1 MLSESCHLNDLMYV
15 KVVEGKY
22 FGIAQDDDNRIITLV
37 RRSVTNFGIAQ
48 DDDNRI
54 ITLVRRSVTNFL
66 ISTNKARGNFS
77 CINT

>member
-37 RRSVTNFGIAQ
+37 RRSVTNF
-48 DDDNRI
+48 
-54 ITLVRRSVTNFL
+54 L

>member
-1 MLSESCHLNDLMYV
+1 MYV

-22 FGIAQDDDNRIITLV
+22 
-37 RRSVTNFGIAQ
+37 FGIAQ

>member
-37 RRSVTNFGIAQ
+37 RRSVTNF
-48 DDDNRI
+48 
-54 ITLVRRSVTNFL
+54 L
-66 ISTNKARGNFS
+66 ISTNKPRGNFS